1 MGLGLT
7 HVVGDG
13 LIDLS
18 TLIERMSVAP
28 ADAFGLPGGTLTPG
42 SPGDVTIID
51 PDVAWTVDRDE
62 FLSKSHNTPFHG
74 WELKGRAL
82 FTIVGG
88 VVVWQAGA

>member
-1 MGLGLT
+1 M
-7 HVVGDG
+7 
-13 LIDLS
+13 S
-18 TLIERMSVAP
+18 TGP
-28 ADAFGLPGGTLTPG
+28 AEAFGLPGGTLAPG

-51 PDVAWTVDRDE
+51 LEEAWTVDRDV

-74 WELKGRAL
+74 SELKGRAL